1 MSVSM
6 QSVAGNPLGLK
17 GLVHVVRLLLSNVTI
32 QGLSLSGELVIDF
45 YGRSGESVT
54 ATVSVASW

>member
-17 GLVHVVRLLLSNVTI
+17 GLVHVVRLLLSNVAI

-45 YGRSGESVT
+45 YGLNGE
-54 ATVSVASW
+54 